1 MGKDIDS
8 AAAMPGREL
17 VAAMAAEVVDVF
29 KRSHK
34 EGNAAKA
41 EEAAD
46 SGSPRTRR

>member
-1 MGKDIDS
+1 
-8 AAAMPGREL
+8 MPDREL
-17 VAAMAAEVVDVF
+17 LAAVATEVVDVL

-46 SGSPRTRR
+46 SGSPRTSQ